1 MNDKP
6 ATGAVLKQAAEDK
19 FMLKEAD
26 FPTRDGSLAFELER
40 NQDKWRFNQISA
52 NNGRIE
58 TIWQYHICDGT
69 RPDSI
74 ERYTIMNMIA
84 SFMIQVED
92 TDSEVAFKEMLAVAA
107 AHPLIGGLS
116 LEVDGEV
123 QPLCGA
129 LKDDEIAAR
138 ATEILDIRDEQR
150 LLRDLEILGY
160 NDDKRTRFLIVDTPA
175 DRAEFVRRYQLSLVE
190 EMDLIV
196 EVNVNKERG
205 SGRITFQDPIGVFQL
220 SKTPRFDYD
229 SRTLTGVTDYKP
241 LNEHHA
247 SHDDIWGAEAIMNRL
262 PREDIKYEDARFHI
276 GRALD
281 KLQDESP
288 EPN

>member
-6 ATGAVLKQAAEDK
+6 AAGAVLKQAAEDK
-19 FMLKEAD
+19 FKLKEAD
-26 FPTRDGSLAFELER
+26 FPARDGSLAFELER
-40 NQDKWRFNQISA
+40 NQDKWHFEQISA
-52 NNGRIE
+52 INGGIE
-58 TIWQYHICDGT
+58 TIWRYHICDGT
-69 RPDSI
+69 RPSSI

-84 SFMIQVED
+84 SFMVQVEN

-116 LEVDGEV
+116 LEVNGEER
-123 QPLCGA
+123 PLCGA
-129 LKDDEIAAR
+129 LKDEEIEAR

-150 LLRDLEILGY
+150 LLKDLDILDY
-160 NDDKRTRFLIVDTPA
+160 NEDKRTRFLIVDTPV

-196 EVNVNKERG
+196 EVKVKKELG
-205 SGRITFQDPIGVFQL
+205 TGRITFQEPIGVFQL
-220 SKTPRFDYD
+220 SKTPRFDYA

-241 LNEHHA
+241 LNEYHA
-247 SHDDIWGAEAIMNRL
+247 SHDDIWGAAAIMNRL
-262 PREDIKYEDARFHI
+262 PREDITHEDARVHI

-281 KLQDESP
+281 KLQDDSP
-288 EPN
+288 EPS